1 MIETIINLISS
12 IAQGI
17 IYGTVIFG
25 IVAILFGI
33 LGQSFSKLSKIAL
46 LVIGIIIYIICII
59 IAYLE
64 NMGIFLF

>member
-25 IVAILFGI
+25 IVVLLLSFIGHSKFQKIVFLI
-33 LGQSFSKLSKIAL
+33 LGI
-46 LVIGIIIYIICII
+46 VIYVSCMV

-64 NMGIFLF
+64 LNGIFIFK

>member
-1 MIETIINLISS
+1 MIKTIVNIISS
-12 IAQGI
+12 MAKGTM
-17 IYGTVIFG
+17 YGTVIFG
-25 IVAILFGI
+25 IVVILIGI